1 MFCKRIAAIIFR
13 RSFTTFGS
21 KSANKSKASSRST
34 LQKIT
39 RHSNNHTN
47 ASDFYSGR
55 VSAQF
60 LSTKPN
66 KANILAE
73 GQLKKSQA
81 YSESRLSM
89 MKLETPSFKEIF
101 TPELNKLI
109 KLFTTYGYEL
119 RIAGG
124 AVRDLVLGKIPHD
137 IDFATTATPD
147 EMKAMFEKE
156 HIRMINA
163 KGESHGTITCRINDK
178 VC

>member
-13 RSFTTFGS
+13 RSFTTS
-21 KSANKSKASSRST
+21 KSKASSRST
-34 LQKIT
+34 LRQIT

-47 ASDFYSGR
+47 ASSFYSGR

-60 LSTKPN
+60 LSTKPK
-66 KANILAE
+66 KAHILAVE
-73 GQLKKSQA
+73 RLKNSQA
-81 YSESRLSM
+81 YFESRLSI

-101 TPELNKLI
+101 TPELDKLI
-109 KLFTTYGYEL
+109 KLFTTY
-119 RIAGG
+119 G

-156 HIRMINA
+156 SIRMINA